1 MSWAGTNG
9 FDDLRNRVTDAQE
22 TLPKRLAQAA
32 SFVLAHPEDVA
43 LGTAASISKAAEVQ
57 PSTLVRLARH
67 LGYDGF
73 SDLQMVF
80 RERLKTRSTSYE
92 ERLDRLERGGESGT
106 GEAAILDGFIQA
118 ARQSVDRLASTI
130 DHDSFARAVH
140 ILAGARTIYLVA
152 RRRSYP
158 LTSHM
163 AYAFG
168 KLGIRAQMVN
178 SPNGID
184 DEAVEL
190 ATRDDAAIVC
200 SFAPYAPEAIT
211 HANRMAELG
220 VPVIAITD
228 SAMSPLC
235 KAATVL
241 IEASESDFSG
251 FRSISASMA
260 IVSALPVAAAEK
272 RRQLK

>member
-1 MSWAGTNG
+1 MAWASDNG
-9 FDDLRNRVTDAQE
+9 FDDLRNRVADAQD

-32 SFVLAHPEDVA
+32 GFVLSNPEDVA
-43 LGTAASISKAAEVQ
+43 FGTTASISRAADVQ

-73 SDLQMVF
+73 RDLQMVF
-80 RERLKTRSTSYE
+80 RERLKSRSTSYD
-92 ERLDRLERGGESGT
+92 ERLDRLESGGTAGS

-118 ARQSVDRLASTI
+118 ARQSVDRLSDTV
-130 DHDSFARAVH
+130 DHESFTRAVH
-140 ILAGARTIYLVA
+140 ILAGARTIYLIA

-168 KLGIRAQMVN
+168 KLGIRAVMVN

-184 DEAVEL
+184 DELVEL
-190 ATRDDAAIVC
+190 ATPEDAAVIC
-200 SFAPYAPEAIT
+200 SFAPYAPETVT

-220 VPVIAITD
+220 VPVVAITD

-235 KAATVL
+235 KAASTL
-241 IEASESDFSG
+241 IEAAETDFSG
-251 FRSISASMA
+251 FRSIAASMA
-260 IVSALPVAAAEK
+260 VVSALPVATAER